1 MNHCVKPMTGTNLSI
16 LLVDDQVNVRA
27 MYELGLS
34 QVGYKVRSVADS
46 LAAVEWLD
54 TEMFDV
60 ALLDLSLP
68 GPDGLMLAAQIQ
80 KSQPHCALVMISAA
94 ASRDHVVAA
103 LRMGIDDFLIKPV
116 AIDELRR
123 AVGQAALKHRN
134 LHPPAT
140 FGKIVIG
147 ALEIDLDQRVVNW
160 QTERIH
166 LTQTEYCLLLMLA
179 QRAGRLV
186 SATDLMER
194 CRGQAIDESEARML
208 IKPHIANLRRKL
220 NHGNQDRPIVMNY
233 RGMGFMLN
241 VGSARAAV
249 H

>member
-1 MNHCVKPMTGTNLSI
+1 M
-16 LLVDDQVNVRA
+16 
-27 MYELGLS
+27 S
-34 QVGYKVRSVADS
+34 QVGYKVRAVSDS

-94 ASRDHVVAA
+94 ASRDHVIMA

-116 AIDELRR
+116 AMEDLRR

-134 LHPPAT
+134 QHPPVS
-140 FGKIVIG
+140 FGKMVVG
-147 ALEIDLDQRVVNW
+147 ALEIDLDQRAVYW
-160 QTERIH
+160 QNELLH
-166 LTQTEYCLLLMLA
+166 LTQTEYCLLLTLA

-186 SATDLMER
+186 SAADLMQR
-194 CRGQAIDESEARML
+194 CRGQEIDEAEARLL

-220 NHGNQDRPIVMNY
+220 KQGARELPVVMNY

-241 VGSARAAV
+241 VGGARAAV
-249 H
+249 Q